1 MPSKN
6 ILILM
11 ALKIP
16 FRELFFVIC
25 GFLIGG
31 LFFLISSPPKGNP
44 ITLLPSPTQVPIKVY
59 ITGAIKNPGTYELEK
74 DSRLSDLIEKAGGL
88 TEPNTGEF
96 NLASKLYDGQYVEI
110 QELNEIPSKSINLD
124 SMKVNINDADSNLL
138 VTLPGIGPT
147 KAEDIIQY
155 REEFGFFEEIEDIL
169 NVPGIGEFT
178 FNQIKDLI
186 TTNQI
191 HN

>member
-11 ALKIP
+11 ALKFP
-16 FRELFFVIC
+16 FRELLLIIFGV
-25 GFLIGG
+25 LIGG

-88 TEPNTGEF
+88 IDPNTGDY
-96 NLASKLYDGQYVEI
+96 NLASKLYDGQQI
-110 QELNEIPSKSINLD
+110 QIQALSEIPLKSTNL
-124 SMKVNINDADSNLL
+124 S
-138 VTLPGIGPT
+138 
-147 KAEDIIQY
+147 
-155 REEFGFFEEIEDIL
+155 R
-169 NVPGIGEFT
+169 
-178 FNQIKDLI
+178 
-186 TTNQI
+186 
-191 HN
+191 

>member
-11 ALKIP
+11 ALKFP
-16 FRELFFVIC
+16 FRELLLIIFGV
-25 GFLIGG
+25 LIGG

-88 TEPNTGEF
+88 IDPNTGDY
-96 NLASKLYDGQYVEI
+96 NLASKLYDGQQI
-110 QELNEIPSKSINLD
+110 QIQALSEIPLKSTNLE
-124 SMKVNINDADSNLL
+124 SIKVNINDADSNLL
-138 VTLPGIGPT
+138 TTLPGIGPT
-147 KAEDIIQY
+147 KANDIVQY
-155 REEFGFFEEIEDIL
+155 REEFGFFDEIEDIL
-169 NVPGIGEFT
+169 NVPGIGEIT

-191 HN
+191 QN